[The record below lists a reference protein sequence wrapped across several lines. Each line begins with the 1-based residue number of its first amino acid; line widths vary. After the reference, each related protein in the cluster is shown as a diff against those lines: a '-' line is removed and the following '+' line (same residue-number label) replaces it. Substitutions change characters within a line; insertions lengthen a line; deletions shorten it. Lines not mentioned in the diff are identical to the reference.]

1 MTEIIIVSDMKLLTK
16 NTDYAIRALLVL
28 ASKADSYISAR
39 DIAAE
44 QNVPYQYLRKILQQ
58 MIDNG
63 LVVSKEGGKGGFKI
77 KKAPSRIKVTDIIE
91 LFQGDIVFS
100 ECMFR
105 KQLCQNRATCVLRKN
120 IQKIEKLVT
129 REFGVITI
137 HGLLKEMKK

>member
-1 MTEIIIVSDMKLLTK
+1 MKLLTK

-28 ASKADSYISAR
+28 AGKDDSYISAR
-39 DIAAE
+39 DIALE
-44 QNVPYQYLRKILQQ
+44 QNIPYQYLRKILQQ

-63 LVVSKEGGKGGFKI
+63 LVVSREGGKGGFKI
-77 KKAPSRIKVTDIIE
+77 KKSPLKIKVTDIIE

-129 REFGVITI
+129 KEFGAITI
-137 HGLLKEMKK
+137 YSLLTEMER

>member
-1 MTEIIIVSDMKLLTK
+1 MKLLTK

-28 ASKADSYISAR
+28 AGKDDSYISAR

-44 QNVPYQYLRKILQQ
+44 QNIPYQYLRKILQQ
-58 MIDNG
+58 MIDNE
-63 LVVSKEGGKGGFKI
+63 LVVSREGGKGGFKI
-77 KKAPSRIKVTDIIE
+77 KKSPLKIKGTDIIE
-91 LFQGDIVFS
+91 LFQGDIMFS

-129 REFGVITI
+129 KEFGAITI
-137 HGLLKEMKK
+137 HSLLKEMEK